1 MTEFL
6 YQNEASIRLSIFLS
20 SFVLLAIFEHLKP
33 KRPLT
38 QPQLNRW
45 ANNFAL
51 LFSGTLIVRIL
62 LPAAAIGIAYLVER
76 QQWGLV
82 NHVDW
87 PFWVSIVFSF
97 IILDLAIY
105 VQHILFHVLP
115 LLWRVHR
122 VHHSDLD
129 CDTSTGL
136 RFHPLEILM
145 SILIKFITI
154 SVLGAPVIA
163 VILFEI
169 TLNLLS
175 MFTHSNLRLNKTFE
189 RVLRWFIVTP
199 DMHRV
204 HHSIRENETNS
215 NFAFHLSIWDRLFGT
230 YIAQP
235 ADGQLG
241 MTIGLEPF
249 RENHW
254 QTFRGLLLMPFD
266 AKIKGYAINDRDTKN
281 ADALSLAREVA
292 LQNQEKARLSTEL
305 SSYIQ
310 AIDQHALVSV
320 TNAKG
325 EIIRANKKFCDV
337 SGYSEE
343 ELIGKDHRLINSGT
357 HPAST
362 FKDLWKTIASGKK
375 WQGEICNRAKDG
387 SLYWVDNTIIP
398 ALDEHGKIDRYISVR
413 IDISDRKRHEAELK
427 KAYDDLAKVN
437 AHLETISRTDA
448 LTQIANRRYFD
459 EVLAN
464 DISKLSRTNGEI
476 TLMLCDIDYFK
487 KYNDTYGHPAGDAA
501 LQQVAQA
508 IESSFSRAGDLV
520 ARYGGE
526 EFAIILVSINKQT
539 ALKLAERMR
548 HNIEALKLEHCDSDV
563 NDVVTIS
570 VGVTTLPVDQQTSSA
585 MVIEKVDKA
594 LYKAKESGRN
604 NVQFI
609 N

>member
-1 MTEFL
+1 VTEYL
-6 YQNEASIRLSIFLS
+6 YQNEATIRLSVFLS
-20 SFVLLAIFEHLKP
+20 GFVLLALIECIKP
-33 KRPLT
+33 KRQLT
-38 QPQLNRW
+38 QPQLTRW
-45 ANNFAL
+45 ANNFTL
-51 LFSGTLIVRIL
+51 LLSGTLVVRIL
-62 LPAAAIGIAYLVER
+62 LPAAAIGIAYLVEH
-76 QQWGLV
+76 QHWGLV
-82 NHVDW
+82 NHLDW
-87 PFWVSIVFSF
+87 PFWVSVVFSF

-105 VQHILFHVLP
+105 IQHILFHVLP
-115 LLWRVHR
+115 ILWRVHR

-129 CDTSTGL
+129 CDISTGL
-136 RFHPLEILM
+136 RFHPLEILI
-145 SILIKFITI
+145 SIFIKFITI
-154 SVLGAPVIA
+154 SVLGAPVVA

-175 MFTHSNLRLNKTFE
+175 MFTHSNIHLNKTFE

-215 NFAFHLSIWDRLFGT
+215 NFAFHLSIWDQLFGT
-230 YIAQP
+230 YISQP

-241 MTIGLEPF
+241 MTIGLESF

-254 QTFRGLLLMPFD
+254 QKFSGLLLMPFD
-266 AKIKGYAINDRDTKN
+266 TKIKGYAINDRDTKN

-292 LQNQEKARLSTEL
+292 LQNQEKAKLVTEL
-305 SSYIQ
+305 ASYTQ

-325 EIIRANKKFCDV
+325 EIIRANKKFCEV

-343 ELIGKDHRLINSGT
+343 ELLGQDHRLINSDT
-357 HPAST
+357 HPAAL
-362 FKDLWKTIASGKK
+362 FKGLWKTIASGKK

-413 IDISDRKRHEAELK
+413 IDITERKRHEAELEK
-427 KAYDDLAKVN
+427 TYEDLARVN

-459 EVLAN
+459 DVLAN
-464 DISKLSRTNGEI
+464 DIGKLSRTNGEI

-487 KYNDTYGHPAGDAA
+487 KYNDNYGHPAGDAA

-508 IESSFSRAGDLV
+508 IQSSFSRAGDLV

-548 HNIEALKLEHCDSDV
+548 HNVETLKLEHCNSDV
-563 NDVVTIS
+563 SDVVTIS
-570 VGVTTLPVDQQTSSA
+570 VGVTTLPVNQQTSSA

-594 LYKAKESGRN
+594 LYKAKETGRN
-604 NVQFI
+604 KVQFI
-609 N
+609 D